1 MLCTSRLPTER
12 KPLPL
17 RTKPCVYKPFTYRSL
32 CLYVQSLVLIYFST
46 TLAMRAALKRV
57 SALLFSHCSPFLER
71 FGLCRDG
78 GLLGMTV
85 GQSSRRGRGCG
96 GSLVAL
102 RVFSDSKDTELR
114 TLEMTLP
121 LCHVKW
127 SRHRGTGPI
136 RVTFSMSRCRAG
148 FEHSLLVLQQFF
160 PVFKHPSFILQ
171 C

>member
-1 MLCTSRLPTER
+1 MHSCFLCKDAHTSRFSKSSSKDENTEALPSFITFQ
-12 KPLPL
+12 L
-17 RTKPCVYKPFTYRSL
+17 
-32 CLYVQSLVLIYFST
+32 
-46 TLAMRAALKRV
+46 

-121 LCHVKW
+121 LCHVKTVR
-127 SRHRGTGPI
+127 RHRGTEV
-136 RVTFSMSRCRAG
+136 RFASLLERCRA
-148 FEHSLLVLQQFF
+148 
-160 PVFKHPSFILQ
+160 SFLSIRF
-171 C
+171 